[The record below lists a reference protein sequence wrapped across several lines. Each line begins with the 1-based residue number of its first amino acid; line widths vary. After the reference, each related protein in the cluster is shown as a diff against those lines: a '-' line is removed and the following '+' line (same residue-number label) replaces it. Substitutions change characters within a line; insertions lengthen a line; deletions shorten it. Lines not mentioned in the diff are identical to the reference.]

1 LLFIKFFS
9 FCSTE
14 PTSSIEPR
22 NEEIRDSAPLTHL
35 ASSTETMKENATII
49 SGPEEKD
56 LQTTLDQPDILSKPI
71 KLAHSLSQ
79 KTREDA
85 PADDLREASSK
96 PSALVRE
103 VIPST
108 VVPASPP
115 ETQQG
120 AARDETLDKQ
130 KFVPSGNQVSFV
142 DCSLPPLYVDIK
154 CIPLITFP

>member
-96 PSALVRE
+96 PSALCSRSDT
-103 VIPST
+103 IYGGPSIT
-108 VVPASPP
+108 S
-115 ETQQG
+115 
-120 AARDETLDKQ
+120 RDTTRCCKR
-130 KFVPSGNQVSFV
+130 
-142 DCSLPPLYVDIK
+142 
-154 CIPLITFP
+154 